1 MSSSQPTAAADNL
14 RQRRLGPTLAAFLIG
29 LPLSA
34 AILWPAYHGSLQGTL
49 VARYVSHPVEVAEVI
64 LFCCA
69 LGALTVKLLGW
80 LAERAALRCQW
91 LPPWDGRLVPVSEAA
106 GLLGAV
112 EKRPGWLR
120 RTLLGQRV
128 TAILEFLRLR
138 GSTSEL
144 DEQMRALGDT
154 DFANQEGSY
163 SLIRF
168 ITWAIPILGFL
179 GTVLGITDAI
189 AGVTPEQ
196 LEQSISSVTD
206 GLALAFDTTA
216 LALALTMVAMFC
228 TFLVERLEE
237 GVLQG
242 VERYAERNLAHRFE
256 RTGAAGGEFVDAVRQ
271 QSQVLLQG
279 TEKLVHQQAEI
290 WAKALDE
297 AGKRR
302 MALEAE
308 FQSQLSTALASALDQ
323 SLAEHARRLAGLE
336 KQAAEHTAELTRK
349 LDGLGKLADGLKAQ
363 AEALN
368 RLQEGE
374 KQLIQLQERLE
385 QNLAALADAGAFQ
398 EAVHSLTAAIHLLTS
413 HTSRPSVPLRKPGAA
428 A

>member
-1 MSSSQPTAAADNL
+1 MSSSQPTAAPDKL
-14 RQRRLGPTLAAFLIG
+14 RQRRLGPTLAAFVIG

-34 AILWPAYHGSLQGTL
+34 AILWPAYYGSLQGTL
-49 VARYVSHPVEVAEVI
+49 LARYVSHPVEVAEVI

-69 LGALTVKLLGW
+69 LGALAVKLLGSV
-80 LAERAALRCQW
+80 AGNAALSRQL
-91 LPPWDGRLVPVSEAA
+91 LPAWDGRPVPVSEAA
-106 GLLGAV
+106 QLLAEV

-128 TAILEFLRLR
+128 SAILEFLRLR

-144 DEQMRALGDT
+144 DDHMRALGDN
-154 DFANQEGSY
+154 DFGNQEGSY

-242 VERYAERNLAHRFE
+242 VERFVEMNLGHRFE
-256 RTGAAGGEFVDAVRQ
+256 RTGAAGGEFVEAIRQ

-279 TEKLVHQQAEI
+279 TEKLVHKQAEI
-290 WAKALDE
+290 WGKALDE

-302 MALEAE
+302 TALEAE
-308 FQSQLSTALASALDQ
+308 FQSQLSTALAAALDK
-323 SLAEHARRLAGLE
+323 SLAEHAQRLAGLE
-336 KQAAEHTAELTRK
+336 KQAAAHTAELTKK
-349 LDGLGKLADGLKAQ
+349 LEGLGKIADGLKAQ

-374 KQLIQLQERLE
+374 KQLIHLQERLE

-413 HTSRPSVPLRKPGAA
+413 HTSRPTVPLRKPGAA

>member
-1 MSSSQPTAAADNL
+1 MSATQAKAAPERTA
-14 RQRRLGPTLAAFLIG
+14 QRRLGPTLAAFIIG

-34 AILWPAYHGSLQGTL
+34 AIIWPAYYGSLQGTL
-49 VARYVSHPVEVAEVI
+49 LARYVSHPVEVAEVI

-69 LGALTVKLLGW
+69 LGALGVKLLGW
-80 LAERAALRCQW
+80 LMDRAALGRDW
-91 LPPWDGRLVPVSEAA
+91 LPAWDGHPVPVSETTK
-106 GLLGAV
+106 LLV
-112 EKRPGWLR
+112 EVKRRPAWQQ
-120 RTLLGQRV
+120 RTLVGQRV
-128 TAILEFLRLR
+128 TAILDFLRLR
-138 GSTSEL
+138 GSTGEL
-144 DEQMRALGDT
+144 DDHLRALGDS
-154 DFANQEGSY
+154 DFSNQEGSY

-196 LEQSISSVTD
+196 LEHSISAVTD

-216 LALALTMVAMFC
+216 VALALTMVAMFC

-242 VERYAERNLAHRFE
+242 VDRFVEQHLAHRFE
-256 RTGAAGGEFVDAVRQ
+256 RTGAAGGEFVEVVRQ
-271 QSQVLLQG
+271 QSQALLQG
-279 TEKLVHQQAEI
+279 TETLVRKQAEI
-290 WAKALDE
+290 WSKTFEEAAKRQSALESSFQAQLSAALATALD
-297 AGKRR
+297 R
-302 MALEAE
+302 
-308 FQSQLSTALASALDQ
+308 
-323 SLAEHARRLAGLE
+323 SLAEHAKRLASME
-336 KQAAEHTAELTRK
+336 QQAAQHTVELTRK
-349 LDGLGKLADGLKAQ
+349 LEGLGKLADGLKAQ
-363 AEALN
+363 AEVLS

-374 KQLIQLQERLE
+374 KQLIQMQERLD

-413 HTSRPSVPLRKPGAA
+413 HTARSTMPVRKPGAA